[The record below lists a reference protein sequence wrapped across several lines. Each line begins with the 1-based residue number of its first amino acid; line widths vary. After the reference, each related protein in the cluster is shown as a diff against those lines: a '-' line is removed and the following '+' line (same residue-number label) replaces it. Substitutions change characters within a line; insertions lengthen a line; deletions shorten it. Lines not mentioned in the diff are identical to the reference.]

1 MSAVRPVASVD
12 CSFDETLRVYML
24 NRDAGLDIDA
34 STSRCRWLGES
45 MDYSQAIEG
54 MMYLRDQALLTEEGA
69 AAPS

>member
-1 MSAVRPVASVD
+1 LS
-12 CSFDETLRVYML
+12 
-24 NRDAGLDIDA
+24 IDA

-54 MMYLRDQALLTEEGA
+54 RLFLRDQALLMEEGA

>member
-1 MSAVRPVASVD
+1 MSAVRPDVSVD
-12 CSFDETLRVYML
+12 CSFEETLRVYRL

-54 MMYLRDQALLTEEGA
+54 MMFLRDHGLLEEGA